1 MVNNSK
7 NERYTI
13 GVNWGVICIA
23 SVALV
28 FVYYILRTGTSMHR
42 PQDNVSILH
51 FMLVCGILLFSCR
64 SYFLDSK
71 GFGVRLFN
79 IPIKQITWNY
89 IGAVILVR
97 KRLNGPAGNSE
108 GVILVIPI
116 NCEPFRIGE
125 DKVDLYAAR
134 HPFSVYSISAPPKKL
149 DEYAKAFQ
157 KYYGDIV
164 ELETHK

>member
-1 MVNNSK
+1 MANNGK
-7 NERYTI
+7 ERYTI
-13 GVNWGVICIA
+13 GVNRSAICIA
-23 SVALV
+23 SATLV
-28 FVYYILRTGTSMHR
+28 FIYYVLYTGTSMHR

-64 SYFLDSK
+64 SYYLDSK
-71 GFGVRLFN
+71 GFGVRLFS

-89 IGAVILVR
+89 IGAVIFVR
-97 KRLNGPAGNSE
+97 KRLNGPVGNSE

-134 HPFSVYSISAPPKKL
+134 HPFSAYSISAHPKKL
-149 DEYAKAFQ
+149 DEYAQAFQ
-157 KYYGDIV
+157 KYYGNVV